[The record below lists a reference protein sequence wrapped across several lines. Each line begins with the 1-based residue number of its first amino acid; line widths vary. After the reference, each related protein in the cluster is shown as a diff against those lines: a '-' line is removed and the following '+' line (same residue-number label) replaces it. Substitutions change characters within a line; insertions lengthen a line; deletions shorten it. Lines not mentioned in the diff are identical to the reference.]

1 MNRQDLERENRN
13 LLGLPLRVIR
23 ISKQENKL
31 MTFYNYKTFVKSI
44 KLITLLSLTVV
55 FLSSCDDNDYPYYGG
70 GDPYYNDP
78 LHNDPFYRDPFNT
91 GHPPWNH
98 PGGNYLDYRR
108 RSNPRGEVPNVQIGQ
123 QQATQLLERLYQG
136 ILFRPS
142 DPQGMHLYVGRVVQ
156 GGLHELARVAETM
169 ARGREFY
176 ERVANRRSPQEI
188 LNNLYIKIFD
198 REVDAGGQQ
207 EYFSEIPR
215 NTYKVVKY
223 MVLSP
228 EFSHRHL

>member
-1 MNRQDLERENRN
+1 
-13 LLGLPLRVIR
+13 
-23 ISKQENKL
+23 

-78 LHNDPFYRDPFNT
+78 LYNDPFYHDPFIT

-108 RSNPRGEVPNVQIGQ
+108 RSNRRGDVPNVQIGQ
-123 QQATQLLERLYQG
+123 QQAAQLLERLYQG

-142 DPQGMHLYVGRVVQ
+142 DPQGMQLYVGRVVQ
-156 GGLHELARVAETM
+156 GGLHELAKIASEGM
-169 ARGREFY
+169 ARSPEFFD
-176 ERVANRRSPQEI
+176 RVANRKTPEEI
-188 LNNLYIKIFD
+188 LNNLYVKIFD
-198 REVDAGGQQ
+198 RQVDAGGVQ
-207 EYFSEIPR
+207 EYLSEIPR
-215 NTYKVVKY
+215 NTHKVVRY
-223 MVLSP
+223 LVLSP
-228 EFSHRHL
+228 EFRTRHL